1 MQARRYLNPSSQA
14 AIQHMLSE
22 WACVQRSTV
31 ESDEQ
36 DEDDVNK
43 HQYFPRQPRLPKYCS
58 NRCLIWHIDNKTLK
72 EIYTRYT
79 AIFFILFFVTY
90 IEYFRFINLLL
101 CGDIETG
108 PFNWWKSISFYY
120 WNLNA
125 LLALNREKFH
135 PIEVF
140 VVSNNID
147 IFCIPEMFL
156 DSSVYGI
163 YNGLN
168 INDYTLIGKDH
179 PSNTNSNLL

>member
-1 MQARRYLNPSSQA
+1 MILKLD
-14 AIQHMLSE
+14 LSIGE
-22 WACVQRSTV
+22 
-31 ESDEQ
+31 
-36 DEDDVNK
+36 
-43 HQYFPRQPRLPKYCS
+43 
-58 NRCLIWHIDNKTLK
+58 
-72 EIYTRYT
+72 
-79 AIFFILFFVTY
+79 
-90 IEYFRFINLLL
+90 
-101 CGDIETG
+101 
-108 PFNWWKSISFYY
+108 KSISFYY

-125 LLALNREKFH
+125 LLALNRKKFH
-135 PIEVF
+135 PIEAF